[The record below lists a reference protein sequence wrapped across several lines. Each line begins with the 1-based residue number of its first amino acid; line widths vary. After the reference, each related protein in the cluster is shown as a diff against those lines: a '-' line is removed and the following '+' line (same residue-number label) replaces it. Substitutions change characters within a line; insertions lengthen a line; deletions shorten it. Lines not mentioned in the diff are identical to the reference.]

1 MAFSRTA
8 ICWLPPARPGMCRC
22 GIWPPGGPSA
32 RPSRPVPARGGACP
46 AWRSARTAGSWPPPT
61 RTALCGCGKCRFS
74 PIRTPHSAPMLDR
87 QQRQIGRIT
96 PRANR
101 SPACADDTCAASGQS
116 RSERGPGRFPDR
128 FILEQDGS
136 HPHVVHGSRTAGR
149 NRAKD
154 VIVQVSSARSGWS
167 STDRKRPGCT
177 CATSG
182 PSTQRSRAAAS
193 TTSRPSHRV
202 APRLPRRAAG
212 PRRALLLLH
221 PLLQRPHTRKALSL
235 LGKGLD
241 LRKLVA
247 GAGFEPAT
255 SGL

>member
-1 MAFSRTA
+1 MASLLTEHQQRGILPGDPANYGALQVAFSPDGKRLAVAYGDGYVRMWDPVTGQAAGSPLAADTDPNANGGVYGVAFSRTA

-32 RPSRPVPARGGACP
+32 GPSRPVPARGGACP

-61 RTALCGCGKCRFS
+61 RTAPCGCGKCRFS

-96 PRANR
+96 PRAKR

-154 VIVQVSSARSGWS
+154 VIVQII
-167 STDRKRPGCT
+167 
-177 CATSG
+177 
-182 PSTQRSRAAAS
+182 
-193 TTSRPSHRV
+193 
-202 APRLPRRAAG
+202 RL
-212 PRRALLLLH
+212 
-221 PLLQRPHTRKALSL
+221 
-235 LGKGLD
+235 
-241 LRKLVA
+241 
-247 GAGFEPAT
+247 GAGWQ
-255 SGL
+255 SN